1 MATKG
6 NSDKFRKMLCPR
18 IEEPSAAMD
27 AMKLA
32 QWVGLFIAIGYGL
45 ALVLAVSTDQYPDG
59 TPFEDEAELYGI
71 AFIYVVLI
79 LIALL
84 FWLLARWGK
93 GWAVVIISVW
103 GLFEAALKLV
113 TLPGQGTILAILI
126 ILFSISGFR
135 GWLGVRKYGRPGE
148 QPDEAGATE

>member
-6 NSDKFRKMLCPR
+6 NSDRFRKMLWPR
-18 IEEPSAAMD
+18 IEGSSAAMD

-32 QWVGLFIAIGYGL
+32 QWVGLLIAIGYGL

-59 TPFEDEAELYGI
+59 TPFEDEADLYGI
-71 AFIYVVLI
+71 GFMYVVLI
-79 LIALL
+79 FVALL

-93 GWAVVIISVW
+93 GWAVVIVSVW
-103 GLFEAALKLV
+103 GLIEAVIKLF
-113 TLPGQGTILAILI
+113 TLPGQGVILAILM
-126 ILFSISGFR
+126 ILFCISGFR

-148 QPDEAGATE
+148 RPVEAGATE